1 MRWNSRE
8 HRLLAWMLP
17 LLAMLCIGW
26 ADSWEGLKSTAE
38 TITSVKATFIQE
50 KHLPILSKPL
60 ISEGIFY
67 YQSPGSF
74 RWEYRR
80 PVQSI
85 LLMHDGRIER
95 YVKGDAGFEP
105 ERSAGLEAM
114 QVVMDQITEW
124 LRGRFDQ
131 STMFEARLAPDGKI
145 IMVPREAAFKEIIL
159 RIEISL
165 AELPGVI
172 KEVLI
177 YESEDAFTR
186 MRFADTTLNE
196 KIEESVFRKVP

>member
-1 MRWNSRE
+1 
-8 HRLLAWMLP
+8 MLP

-26 ADSWEGLKSTAE
+26 AGSWESLKSTAE
-38 TITSVKATFIQE
+38 TVTSVKASFIQE
-50 KHLPILSKPL
+50 KHLPILTKPL

-67 YQSPGSF
+67 YQSPGSL
-74 RWEYRR
+74 RWEYLR

-131 STMFEARLAPDGKI
+131 STMFEARLAPGGKI

-165 AELPGVI
+165 AEQPGVI
-172 KEVLI
+172 KEVVI

-186 MRFADTTLNE
+186 MRFTDTTLNE